1 MTDTAETFHNDVTM
15 LRNDAQHQYELRVSG
30 ELASVAQ
37 FRELPGHVDFTH
49 TETLD
54 PARGKGM
61 AKILAR
67 YALDDVSASGKR
79 IIPHC
84 SFIAGFLRRH
94 EDYAQITDW
103 PETG

>member
-15 LRNDAQHQYELRVSG
+15 LRNDQDHQYELRVG
-30 ELASVAQ
+30 ETLTTVAQ
-37 FRELPGHVDFTH
+37 FNDLPGHVDFIH
-49 TETLD
+49 TETLE
-54 PARGKGM
+54 PFGGKGM

-67 YALDDVSASGKR
+67 YALDDVAASGKR

-94 EDYAQITDW
+94 EDYVQVTDW
-103 PETG
+103 PETA